1 MKVKKNK
8 IEKVSFKAGFQ
19 RRDPVFFVFSRII
32 FWKNK
37 GSHVVYNIGKE
48 EISKGD
54 EKNDKFLSI
63 YMGTYIIQMNME
75 TLILIPVWIL
85 IMN

>member
-1 MKVKKNK
+1 MQLEVIKSSSIFGGVDEKKKNK

-37 GSHVVYNIGKE
+37 GSHVVYNIRQRR
-48 EISKGD
+48 D
-54 EKNDKFLSI
+54 
-63 YMGTYIIQMNME
+63 Q
-75 TLILIPVWIL
+75 
-85 IMN
+85 